1 MALDPFSIVIL
12 FSLTIVVGY
21 VGSYI
26 FSKTRIPDVVL
37 LLFFGMIVGPLFHLI
52 DTAIFLTISPFLAAL
67 AILIILFDA
76 GLKMDFYQMV
86 HSFSRSMLLAV
97 LEILL
102 GIVVVAFVSM
112 HLFGFDLLRGMLLGT
127 ILGGTSSTI
136 VIVVVS
142 RLKMNEK
149 AKTFLNLESI
159 ITDPMVVVIAIVL
172 IGMITQSAVQS
183 PVNSILATFS
193 IGAVLGILAGVIWLI
208 VLDRLH
214 GRPFDYMI
222 TLAVLFLLYSFV
234 ESTGGSGA
242 IAALLFGLVLGNG
255 LTFSR
260 MLKSKKREGF
270 SHLLKTFQ
278 SEVSF
283 FIRSFFFVYL
293 GLIVSINPTYA
304 LYGLAISAALIATR
318 FIAVQFS
325 TIKMGL
331 TKTEK
336 SMAMHMAP
344 RGLAAAVL
352 AQLPITYGIAGAEI
366 FSNII
371 FIVILATVI
380 YTTVAVM
387 VFTGKR
393 EKKEKREAREE
404 EASKEEKQ
412 KATKKRKK

>member
-1 MALDPFSIVIL
+1 MAIDPFSILIL

-26 FSKTRIPDVVL
+26 FSKTRIPDVIL
-37 LLFFGMIVGPLFHLI
+37 LLFFGMIVGPLFHLV

-76 GLKMDFYQMV
+76 GLNMDFYQMV
-86 HSFSRSMLLAV
+86 HSFSRSMFLAV

-112 HLFGFDLLRGMLLGT
+112 QLFGFDLLRGMLLGT
-127 ILGGTSSTI
+127 ILGGTSSAI

-214 GRPFDYMI
+214 GRPFDYML
-222 TLAVLFLLYSFV
+222 TLAVLFLLYTFV

-255 LTFSR
+255 LTFSKI
-260 MLKSKKREGF
+260 LKSKKREGF
-270 SHLLKTFQ
+270 GHLLRTFQ

-293 GLIVSINPTYA
+293 GLIVSINPTY
-304 LYGLAISAALIATR
+304 LIYGIGISVLLIITR
-318 FIAVQFS
+318 IAAVQLS

-331 TKTEK
+331 TKLEK
-336 SMAMHMAP
+336 NISMHMAP
-344 RGLAAAVL
+344 RGLATAVL
-352 AQLPITYGIAGAEI
+352 AQLPISYGIAGAQI
-366 FSNII
+366 FSDIA
-371 FIVILATVI
+371 FVVILATMI
-380 YTTVAVM
+380 YTTIAV
-387 VFTGKR
+387 KICSK
-393 EKKEKREAREE
+393 EKKPKKPDSSEE
-404 EASKEEKQ
+404 EVHKEEKHE
-412 KATKKRKK
+412 KKGKKK

>member
-1 MALDPFSIVIL
+1 MAIDPFSILIL

-26 FSKTRIPDVVL
+26 FSKTRIPDVIL
-37 LLFFGMIVGPLFHLI
+37 LLFFGMIVGPLFHLV

-76 GLKMDFYQMV
+76 GLNMDFYQMV
-86 HSFSRSMLLAV
+86 HSFSRSMFLAV

-112 HLFGFDLLRGMLLGT
+112 QLFGFDLLRGMLLGT

-208 VLDRLH
+208 VLYRLH
-214 GRPFDYMI
+214 GRPFDYML
-222 TLAVLFLLYSFV
+222 TLAVLFLLYTFV

-255 LTFSR
+255 LTFSKI
-260 MLKSKKREGF
+260 LKSKKREGF
-270 SHLLKTFQ
+270 GHLLRTFQ

-293 GLIVSINPTYA
+293 GLIVSINPTY
-304 LYGLAISAALIATR
+304 LIYGIGISVLLIITR
-318 FIAVQFS
+318 IAAVQLS

-331 TKTEK
+331 TKLEK
-336 SMAMHMAP
+336 NISMHMAP
-344 RGLAAAVL
+344 RGLATAVL
-352 AQLPITYGIAGAEI
+352 AQLPISYGIAGAQI
-366 FSNII
+366 FSDIA
-371 FIVILATVI
+371 FVVILATMI
-380 YTTVAVM
+380 YTTIAV
-387 VFTGKR
+387 KICSK
-393 EKKEKREAREE
+393 EKKPKKPDSSEE
-404 EASKEEKQ
+404 EVHKEEKHE
-412 KATKKRKK
+412 KKGKKK